1 MNYVPIG
8 GRVCILPE
16 KRKEKTE
23 GGLIIPD
30 KAQKD
35 EGRGIIQSVSG
46 DIENPQ
52 IKAGDKVIY
61 NLGRVFALEQEGVLY
76 HVVNYEEVYAVL
88 PQ

>member
-23 GGLIIPD
+23 G
-30 KAQKD
+30 
-35 EGRGIIQSVSG
+35 
-46 DIENPQ
+46 

-61 NLGRVFALEQEGVLY
+61 NLGRVFPLEQEGILY